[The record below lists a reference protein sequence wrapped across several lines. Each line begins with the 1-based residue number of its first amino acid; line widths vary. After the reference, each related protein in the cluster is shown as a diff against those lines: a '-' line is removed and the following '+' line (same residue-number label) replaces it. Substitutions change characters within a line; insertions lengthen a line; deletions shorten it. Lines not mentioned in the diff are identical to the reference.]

1 MMLTRGDDLIRLER
15 RRQTDAEGYSYRHDD
30 EHTNDEL
37 VLAAVQYALPHLRRE
52 LITTVTSL
60 PERFIGTPVD
70 WPWEND
76 AWKPTPDDRVRELVK
91 AGALIAAEIDRL
103 LRERDGK

>member
-1 MMLTRGDDLIRLER
+1 MRLASGAELIERER

-30 EHTNDEL
+30 GHAHGEL
-37 VLAAVQYALPHLRRE
+37 VLAAVQYALPESKRV
-52 LITTVTSL
+52 LIGPSSGL
-60 PERFIGTPVD
+60 PDAFDNIPVD
-70 WPWEND
+70 WPWENE

-103 LRERDGK
+103 TR